1 LRAAASLL
9 PLLFL
14 PLALAG
20 QEETPPLPLE
30 EEVPPGLVEV
40 ESARS
45 KSCVES
51 LNRLAELD
59 VALAPYVRRLDR
71 MNVLGVAVSLEN
83 PEEAAPFDR
92 TDPLEDAVA
101 RWFSADSALAV
112 QYVENPQDALREERS
127 QARAAMLDRIRTV
140 MQEVS
145 REAQEQAGPGA
156 EIEEAARPCL
166 GAVLV
171 RSVVLEACGDTA
183 TPVCEAAR
191 STEPQGQIR
200 FVEDPQDIWNVE
212 EFGPWTQP
220 GPIRLT
226 EDGELLGARTTA
238 RVRRGNVALQMSLA
252 PLILL
257 REELEE
263 EQIADYLANL
273 DSLGFTFDHPRLVM
287 APAIEIHANLPPPL
301 GGETHYVLH
310 FGDLSGDDVI
320 WSADAG
326 PGGIIQALFPAS
338 RADLARL
345 REAEQVS
352 LSALRIPEEE
362 GGEADLVFT
371 MALLQ
376 INQDANVGNLLA
388 YLSGGGLNN
397 DLKAIVPPD
406 TGEGIGG

>member
-1 LRAAASLL
+1 MKAVASLL
-9 PLLFL
+9 LLLLL
-14 PLALAG
+14 PPALAG
-20 QEETPPLPLE
+20 QEEPPPPPVQE
-30 EEVPPGLVEV
+30 EMPSGLVAV

-45 KSCVES
+45 RACVES
-51 LNRLAELD
+51 LNRLGELD
-59 VALAPYVRRLDR
+59 ATLDPYVRRLDR
-71 MNVLGVAVSLEN
+71 LNALGMAVSLEN
-83 PEEAAPFDR
+83 ATEATPFDR
-92 TDPLEDAVA
+92 ADSLEDAVA

-112 QYVENPQDALREERS
+112 RYMENPQDALREERS
-127 QARAAMLDRIRTV
+127 QARAAMLDRIRTT

-145 REAQEQAGPGA
+145 REAQEKAEAGA
-156 EIEEAARPCL
+156 DIEAAARPCL

-171 RSVVLEACGDTA
+171 RSVVLQACGNAETL
-183 TPVCEAAR
+183 VCNAAR
-191 STEPQGQIR
+191 SNEPQGQIR
-200 FVEDPQDIWNVE
+200 FVDEPGDIWDVE
-212 EFGPWTQP
+212 EYGPWSQP

-226 EDGELLGARTTA
+226 EDGELLGARTSA
-238 RVRRGNVALQMSLA
+238 RVRRGNVALQLSVA

-263 EQIADYLANL
+263 EQVADYLANL
-273 DSLGFTFDHPRLVM
+273 DSLGFTFDHPLLVM
-287 APAIEIHANLPPPL
+287 APAIEIQANLPPPL

-310 FGDLSGDDVI
+310 FGDLSGDDVL
-320 WSADAG
+320 WSAEAG
-326 PGGIIQALFPAS
+326 TGGMIQALLPAS
-338 RADLARL
+338 ATDLARL

-397 DLKAIVPPD
+397 DLKAIIPPQA
-406 TGEGIGG
+406 GEGIGG